1 MGGEPR
7 TLLNYAVPIR
17 DEQEQV
23 VGAVAVHVDITA
35 RKRAERELQ
44 ALNEILEERVA
55 QRTSELQASEARFR
69 AIFEE
74 AALGIALTDPQGRI
88 TQTNPALQ
96 AMLGYLPEELTGLTY
111 DALFE
116 RHAAGEDGSQ
126 DAPAQE
132 AALYGELLAGARQ
145 SYRLERSLR
154 HRDGRPLRVR
164 VMVSLIRDPA
174 GVPRYA
180 VRMLEDDTAQRETQ
194 AALLQAEKLAV
205 TGRLA
210 ASFAHEIGNP
220 LQSILSVLSV
230 LRDGMAGQSEDL
242 RLLQVAE
249 EEIVRAS
256 NIVRQLRDLHRRS
269 EPAERRPTDL
279 RELLESSLL
288 LTRQQA
294 KSHEVAVHLEVAE
307 DLPRVPLSADQM
319 QQVFLNLILN
329 GIEAMPGGGVLRVRA
344 VRTPGHGAAADGVR
358 LDFSDTGAGIAPED
372 LPRVFESFYS
382 TKPSGL
388 GLGLYVSHGIVQQ
401 HGGHITVRARRDRD
415 LFSVWLPLGAG
426 GDVRRTMDD
435 SRTIEVI
442 VEIPRGSRN
451 KYEMDHETHTIYLD
465 RVLYSSVHYPT
476 DYGFVPHTMAADGDP
491 LDVLIIVEEPTFPGC
506 RLRVRPI
513 GVLLMRDEAGIDEK
527 ILAVP
532 VVDPRFD
539 NVRDLSDLGPHWLV
553 EIENFFNTYKLLEDK
568 PTEVEGWRGRREAHD
583 ALDRYTLPQD

>member
-1 MGGEPR
+1 VVGGEPR

-180 VRMLEDDTAQRETQ
+180 VRMLEDVTAQRETQ

-307 DLPRVPLSADQM
+307 DLPRVPLAADQM

-344 VRTPGHGAAADGVR
+344 VRTPGHNGAADGVR

-401 HGGHITVRARRDRD
+401 HGGHITVESAPGQGTT
-415 LFSVWLPLGAG
+415 FSVWLPLSAPG
-426 GDVRRTMDD
+426 GDV
-435 SRTIEVI
+435 EA
-442 VEIPRGSRN
+442 N
-451 KYEMDHETHTIYLD
+451 
-465 RVLYSSVHYPT
+465 
-476 DYGFVPHTMAADGDP
+476 DG
-491 LDVLIIVEEPTFPGC
+491 
-506 RLRVRPI
+506 
-513 GVLLMRDEAGIDEK
+513 
-527 ILAVP
+527 
-532 VVDPRFD
+532 
-539 NVRDLSDLGPHWLV
+539 
-553 EIENFFNTYKLLEDK
+553 
-568 PTEVEGWRGRREAHD
+568 
-583 ALDRYTLPQD
+583 